1 MIEVGMKW
9 MQGEF
14 IKRSVFGGLGKSG
27 NRVRGIVM
35 TAMKVETPGEV
46 DL

>member
-1 MIEVGMKW
+1 MDA
-9 MQGEF
+9 
-14 IKRSVFGGLGKSG
+14 GGIHQKECIWGNLSSG

-46 DL
+46 DS